1 MKVCILTYSVGRCVI
16 PCASFGKSV
25 KHTFSSRKMYS
36 VKEKKMFTI
45 FLWRFKVTVTSQS
58 DVPIFSLK
66 VECYELPAGINMNCV
81 ISCVN
86 FTGDML
92 ISEHKL

>member
-1 MKVCILTYSVGRCVI
+1 MHFLVKVSNIHFQVEKCILI
-16 PCASFGKSV
+16 K
-25 KHTFSSRKMYS
+25 
-36 VKEKKMFTI
+36 KEDVYN

-81 ISCVN
+81 ISCIN